1 MRKFEDLRDDA
12 REKLSH
18 LFGVVRYQ
26 DREVTNYGEFRCE
39 SADGYTMETEDL
51 VTALNFLFPE

>member
-1 MRKFEDLRDDA
+1 M
-12 REKLSH
+12 SH

-51 VTALNFLFPE
+51 VTALNFLFLE